1 MTELFRINEKNV
13 KTEKIE
19 LILKPNLCQYCINES
34 ERETLPVL
42 AFKADT
48 KSPLTG
54 MGNKVVLYVHKTLII
69 YSTKGPTA

>member
-1 MTELFRINEKNV
+1 MCKEGKKEEHEKLF
-13 KTEKIE
+13 
-19 LILKPNLCQYCINES
+19 
-34 ERETLPVL
+34 LPVL

-54 MGNKVVLYVHKTLII
+54 MGNKVVLCIHKTLII